1 MTNLNFPTPAYNLQ
15 LYSIGSRTYRY
26 STGTNS
32 WAIFTNDSQIVTNFT
47 STFTTVN
54 GTATSTS
61 TVTGSLTVVG
71 GVGIGGAVNIGST
84 STIGGA
90 QIITTST
97 LDSFARKIL
106 LYAGTDTAI
115 FTTVTSTST
124 SYTISNTS
132 TLQTVTDRGNTT
144 TNSIRILNT
153 ANSTSTVTGALTVAG
168 GVGISKDLYVGGMVN
183 IANTGT
189 MVGAEII
196 TTATYRP
203 LFAAG
208 TDIKIQNNTL
218 TNSLVFSNTST
229 LQSVT
234 DRGTTTTNIVNFTN
248 TTNSTSTTTGAVII
262 AGGLGVGGRINS
274 ESLQIADA
282 ILDSTQISINT
293 TNTTEIDR
301 YPADQYRTAKYLIQ
315 VDEGMGAG
323 AEFEAVEI
331 MLIVNNN
338 QQVFATEYGAVRS
351 AGDLGDFAADV
362 QNDNFVRLYYTAFNP
377 TSKLIK
383 VLRTAMTV

>member
-1 MTNLNFPTPAYNLQ
+1 MTNLNFPSPAYNLQ

-32 WAIFTNDSQIVTNFT
+32 WAIFTNDSQVVTNFT
-47 STFTTVN
+47 STFTTIN

-61 TVTGSLTVVG
+61 TVTGAVIVAG
-71 GVGIGGAVNIGST
+71 GVGIGGSINIGST
-84 STIGGA
+84 STINGA
-90 QIITTST
+90 QIVTTST

-106 LYAGTDTAI
+106 LYAGVDIAI
-115 FTTVTSTST
+115 STTVTDTST

-132 TLQTVTDRGNTT
+132 TFQSVTDRGNTT
-144 TNSIRILNT
+144 TNTIRILNT
-153 ANSTSTVTGALTVAG
+153 GNSTSTVTGALTVAG
-168 GVGISKDLYVGGMVN
+168 GVGIDKDLYVGGTVN

-196 TTATYRP
+196 TTATYRR
-203 LFAAG
+203 LFKAG
-208 TDIKIQNNTL
+208 TDIAIRST
-218 TNSLVFSNTST
+218 TTDISLEFSNTST

-234 DRGTTTTNIVNFTN
+234 NRGTTTTNIVYFTN
-248 TTNSTSTTTGAVII
+248 TTNSTSTTTGAVVI
-262 AGGLGVGGRINS
+262 AGGLGVAGRINS
-274 ESLQIADA
+274 ESIQIADA

-331 MLIVNNN
+331 ILLVNNN

>member
-1 MTNLNFPTPAYNLQ
+1 MTNLNFPSPAYNLQ

-32 WAIFTNDSQIVTNFT
+32 WAIFTNDSQVVTNFT
-47 STFTTVN
+47 STFTTIN

-84 STIGGA
+84 STINGA

-106 LYAGTDTAI
+106 LYAGVDIAI
-115 FTTVTSTST
+115 STTVTSTST

-132 TLQTVTDRGNTT
+132 TLQSVTDRGNTT
-144 TNSIRILNT
+144 TNSIKILNT
-153 ANSTSTVTGALTVAG
+153 GNSTSTVTGALTVAG
-168 GVGISKDLYVGGMVN
+168 GVGIAKDLYVGGMVN

-196 TTATYRP
+196 TTATYRY
-203 LFAAG
+203 LFKAG
-208 TDIKIQNNTL
+208 TDINIRST
-218 TNSLVFSNTST
+218 TTDISLEFSNTST

-234 DRGTTTTNIVNFTN
+234 NRGTTTTNIVYFTN
-248 TTNSTSTTTGAVII
+248 TTNSTSTTTGAVVI
-262 AGGLGVGGRINS
+262 AGGLGVAGRINS
-274 ESLQIADA
+274 ESIQIADA

-331 MLIVNNN
+331 ILLVNNN

>member
-1 MTNLNFPTPAYNLQ
+1 MTNLTFPTHPHTGQIYSVGTRSYIYNE
-15 LYSIGSRTYRY
+15 
-26 STGTNS
+26 GTNS
-32 WAIFTNDSQIVTNFT
+32 WAIYTNDSQVVTTFT
-47 STFTTVN
+47 STYTTIN
-54 GTATSTS
+54 GTTISTS
-61 TVTGSLTVVG
+61 TITGALTVTG
-71 GVGIGGAVNIGST
+71 GVGIGGAINVGST
-84 STIGGA
+84 STVGGA

-115 FTTVTSTST
+115 YVTATSTST
-124 SYTISNTS
+124 SYTIWNTS
-132 TLQTVTDRGNTT
+132 TLQSVTDRGNTT
-144 TNSIRILNT
+144 TNIIKILNIT
-153 ANSTSTVTGALTVAG
+153 NSTSTVTGALVVTG
-168 GVGISKDLYVGGMVN
+168 GVGIGQDLYVGGMVN

-196 TTATYRP
+196 TTATYRY
-203 LFAAG
+203 LFKAG
-208 TDIKIQNNTL
+208 TDISITS
-218 TNSLVFSNTST
+218 TSTDISLKFSNTST

-234 DRGTTTTNIVNFTN
+234 NRGTTTTNIVNFTN
-248 TTNSTSTTTGAVII
+248 TTNSTSTTTGAVTI

-274 ESLQIADA
+274 ESIQIADA

-293 TNTTEIDR
+293 TDTTEIDR

-351 AGDLGDFAADV
+351 GVDLGDFAADV

-377 TSKLIK
+377 TNKLIK

>member
-1 MTNLNFPTPAYNLQ
+1 MTNLTFPSRPHNGQT
-15 LYSIGSRTYRY
+15 YSVGTRTYIY
-26 STGTNS
+26 NEGTNS
-32 WAIFTNDSQIVTNFT
+32 WAIYTNDSQVVTTFT
-47 STFTTVN
+47 STYTTINGTTV
-54 GTATSTS
+54 STS
-61 TVTGSLTVVG
+61 TITGALTVTG

-90 QIITTST
+90 EIITTST
-97 LDSFARKIL
+97 LDTFARKIF

-115 FTTVTSTST
+115 STTVTSTST
-124 SYTISNTS
+124 SYTIWNTS

-144 TNSIRILNT
+144 TNSIRIFN
-153 ANSTSTVTGALTVAG
+153 AVNSTSTVTGALTVAG
-168 GVGISKDLYVGGMVN
+168 GVGIGRDLYVGGLVN
-183 IANTGT
+183 IAVTGT
-189 MVGAEII
+189 MVGAEIV

-203 LFAAG
+203 LFTAG

-218 TNSLVFSNTST
+218 TNSLIFSNTST

-234 DRGTTTTNIVNFTN
+234 DRGTTTTNIVNFVN
-248 TTNSTSTTTGAVII
+248 TTNSTSTTTGAVTI

-274 ESLQIADA
+274 ESIQIADA

-323 AEFEAVEI
+323 AQFEAVEI
-331 MLIVNNN
+331 MLIVNNI

-351 AGDLGDFAADV
+351 AGDLGEFAADV
-362 QNDNFVRLYYTAFNP
+362 QNDNFVRLYYTAYNP
-377 TSKLIK
+377 TDKLIK